1 MLSRCWLL
9 MPLAL
14 GDHQY
19 FCLYWFA
26 HCGSFMYM
34 ESHHRC
40 CFFFCT
46 WLLSLGIFARF
57 IHAVARITITFLFI
71 AECWITLCC
80 IDILCFIWVVSIFW
94 LLWVIPLWALMYRFF
109 FFDMEACFQ
118 FSWVHTREVN
128 CCMMPSLIL
137 YPAAPL
143 LILHKV
149 QSQGGSIHPQAHGF
163 RSPVPLPTLL
173 FPLKSSSLSSFW
185 VQIFCVIQDPAQMSL
200 PPLLPPVKVM
210 WPHRTCLL
218 TLVLP
223 IVDWSFSVPRSYYL
237 PRFYISW
244 LHLDSGFWIHFY
256 ISSACM

>member
-1 MLSRCWLL
+1 MLNNIVLYRYTMFYLGCFHF
-9 MPLAL
+9 LAVMSNT
-14 GDHQY
+14 
-19 FCLYWFA
+19 A
-26 HCGSFMYM
+26 M
-34 ESHHRC
+34 
-40 CFFFCT
+40 
-46 WLLSLGIFARF
+46 
-57 IHAVARITITFLFI
+57 
-71 AECWITLCC
+71 
-80 IDILCFIWVVSIFW
+80 SIN
-94 LLWVIPLWALMYRFF
+94 VQVF

-137 YPAAPL
+137 YPAPPP

-210 WPHRTCLL
+210 
-218 TLVLP
+218 
-223 IVDWSFSVPRSYYL
+223 
-237 PRFYISW
+237 
-244 LHLDSGFWIHFY
+244 
-256 ISSACM
+256 